1 MTVVPGCVLLGLALV
16 PLPPIICF
24 GSQACRVQGGCW
36 AGVCTGCQS
45 AARGQRGAFVSASK
59 GKTIPGLALSPCLW
73 IYLWAELASL
83 RALPPKFGEG
93 CSEGP
98 LVMHFMLRLVNE
110 MRQSRSVG
118 GVLSIS
124 KGCVRQHQRR
134 WQKGLSQVTVF
145 LSKARA
151 GGGSEQLE

>member
-1 MTVVPGCVLLGLALV
+1 M
-16 PLPPIICF
+16 
-24 GSQACRVQGGCW
+24 QGGCW

-59 GKTIPGLALSPCLW
+59 GKAITGLALASCLW
-73 IYLWAELASL
+73 IYLWAELAF
-83 RALPPKFGEG
+83 PPSPQFGEG
-93 CSEGP
+93 RSKGP
-98 LVMHFMLRLVNE
+98 LIMLFMLRLVNE
-110 MRQSRSVG
+110 MSQPRSVG

-124 KGCVRQHQRR
+124 KGCVRQHQHH

-151 GGGSEQLE
+151 GGWSEQLE